1 MSDSACSLTRRRFVA
16 GAAGSSLV
24 MGFGSLLPGCDAQQV
39 VSDLGDEG
47 ASQAFSPV
55 IWFEIDAQG
64 SVSINIVRAEMGQH
78 VGTALAQIIADE
90 LGANWDDVR
99 ITHVDTDPK
108 WGYMVT
114 GGSWSVHTSFTQLSQ
129 AGAAGRTILKD
140 AGAAL
145 LGVDPSQCH
154 VEGGR
159 VIAGSSSL
167 SFGEII
173 RAGNVNRSFSQ
184 AELDAMPVKAPADRR
199 IIGRDV
205 AALDIPAKA
214 DGSAKYGLDASLPG
228 MVYGIP
234 LVPPTR
240 YGSVVVS
247 VDDSKAKALAGYV
260 DAVQIQ
266 DPSGTIQ
273 GWVVVVAEQLPV
285 AMQAA
290 RLVNVTW
297 EAGPTADVDEAA
309 LMAEGLRLADDPSE
323 GTLVVNE
330 GDVLAARGSA
340 ANILEATYRTGTAL
354 HFTLEPQNA
363 LVEFDADGRCHI
375 YAGNQWQSLILPV
388 LSQALGLPEPDIII
402 HQHYLGGGYGRRLF
416 GDQMIPAVLA
426 ARAVGRPL
434 KLIFDRETDS
444 RFDCARS
451 PSVCTFAASIDQDG
465 KLSGVDHAVVA
476 GWPTLGMAP
485 GFLAD
490 GVDGVGKFDT
500 FSVSGADHWYTL
512 PNHRVRAVNN
522 GLAQSTFLPGWLR
535 AVGPG
540 WVGWGVECFLD
551 EIAHTLQVDPLAY
564 RLSLLD
570 GRGKN
575 AGGEGSAVGGASRLR
590 GVLEDVALRSEWGRV
605 MPANEAL
612 GIAVG
617 HGQER
622 GMPTWVACVAHI
634 AVAEDNQRVTVRKLW
649 QSIDVG
655 TVVNPSGAMAQAE
668 GAALWGLSLALHEG
682 AVFEDGQVKQR
693 NLDTYKPLR
702 MADVPELDIAF
713 IDSDAFP
720 SGLGEPPLIPVAPAI
735 GNAVFAATGKRVRD
749 LPIRLT

>member
-24 MGFGSLLPGCDAQQV
+24 MGFGSLLPGCDAEQV

-290 RLVNVTW
+290 RLVNVSW

-340 ANILEATYRTGTAL
+340 ANILKATYRTGTAL

-693 NLDTYKPLR
+693 NLDNYKPLR

>member
-1 MSDSACSLTRRRFVA
+1 MSDSAFSLTRRRFVA

-24 MGFGSLLPGCDAQQV
+24 MGFGSLLPGCDAEQV

-55 IWFEIDAQG
+55 IWFEVDAQG
-64 SVSINIVRAEMGQH
+64 SISINIVRAEMGQH

-129 AGAAGRTILKD
+129 AGAAGRTILGE

-273 GWVVVVAEQLPV
+273 GWVVVVAEQLPI

-290 RLVNVTW
+290 RLVSVTW
-297 EAGPTADVDEAA
+297 EAGPTADVDEPA

-363 LVEFDADGRCHI
+363 LAEFDADGRCHI

-416 GDQMIPAVLA
+416 GDQMIPAALA

-512 PNHRVRAVNN
+512 PNHRVRAINN
-522 GLAQSTFLPGWLR
+522 ALAQSTFLPGWLR

-551 EIAHTLQVDPLAY
+551 EIAHTLQIDPLAY

-575 AGGEGSAVGGASRLR
+575 AGGEGSTVGGASRLR
-590 GVLEDVALRSEWGRV
+590 GVLEDVARRSEWGRV

>member
-1 MSDSACSLTRRRFVA
+1 MSDSAFSLTRRRFVA

-24 MGFGSLLPGCDAQQV
+24 MGFGSLLPGCDAEQV

-55 IWFEIDAQG
+55 IWFEVDAQG
-64 SVSINIVRAEMGQH
+64 SISINIVRAEMGQH

-129 AGAAGRTILKD
+129 AGAAGRTILGE

-273 GWVVVVAEQLPV
+273 GWVVVVAEQLPI

-290 RLVNVTW
+290 RLVSVTW
-297 EAGPTADVDEAA
+297 EAGPTADVDEPA

-363 LVEFDADGRCHI
+363 LAEFDADGRCHI

-416 GDQMIPAVLA
+416 GDQMIPAALA

-512 PNHRVRAVNN
+512 PNHRVRAINN
-522 GLAQSTFLPGWLR
+522 ALAQSTFLPGWLR

-551 EIAHTLQVDPLAY
+551 EIAHTLQIDPLAY

-575 AGGEGSAVGGASRLR
+575 AGGEGSTVGGASRLR
-590 GVLEDVALRSEWGRV
+590 GVLEDVARRSEWGRV

-622 GMPTWVACVAHI
+622 GMPTWVACVAHV
-634 AVAEDNQRVTVRKLW
+634 AVAEDNQRVTVCKLW

-702 MADVPELDIAF
+702 MADVPELDISF

>member
-24 MGFGSLLPGCDAQQV
+24 MGFGSLLPGCDAEQV

-240 YGSVVVS
+240 YGSVVAS

-416 GDQMIPAVLA
+416 GDQMIPAALA

-551 EIAHTLQVDPLAY
+551 EIAHTLQIDPLAY

>member
-1 MSDSACSLTRRRFVA
+1 MSDSAFSLTRRRFVA

-24 MGFGSLLPGCDAQQV
+24 MGFGSLLPGCDAEQV

-159 VIAGSSSL
+159 VIAGSRSL

-388 LSQALGLPEPDIII
+388 LSQALDLPEPDIII

-416 GDQMIPAVLA
+416 GDQMIPAALA

-451 PSVCTFAASIDQDG
+451 PSVCTFAASMDQDG

-512 PNHRVRAVNN
+512 PNHRVRAINN
-522 GLAQSTFLPGWLR
+522 ALAQSTFLPGWLR

-551 EIAHTLQVDPLAY
+551 EIAHTLQIDPLAY

-575 AGGEGSAVGGASRLR
+575 AGGEGSTVGGASRLR
-590 GVLEDVALRSEWGRV
+590 GVLEDVARRSEWGRV

-622 GMPTWVACVAHI
+622 GMPTWVACVAHV

-693 NLDTYKPLR
+693 NLDTYTPLR

>member
-1 MSDSACSLTRRRFVA
+1 MSDSSSSLTRRRFVA

-24 MGFGSLLPGCDAQQV
+24 MGFGSLLPGCDAEQV

-55 IWFEIDAQG
+55 IWFEVDAQG
-64 SVSINIVRAEMGQH
+64 SISINIVRAEMGQH

-159 VIAGSSSL
+159 VIAGSRSL

-340 ANILEATYRTGTAL
+340 ASILEATYRTGTAL

-416 GDQMIPAVLA
+416 GDQMIPAALA

-512 PNHRVRAVNN
+512 PNHRVRAINN
-522 GLAQSTFLPGWLR
+522 ALAQSTFLPGWLR

-551 EIAHTLQVDPLAY
+551 EIAHTLQIDPLAY

-575 AGGEGSAVGGASRLR
+575 AGGEGSTVGGASRLR
-590 GVLEDVALRSEWGRV
+590 GVLEDVARRSEWGRV

-622 GMPTWVACVAHI
+622 GMPTWVACVAHV

-702 MADVPELDIAF
+702 MADVPELDITF